1 MTLKNMDRLSFFRDR
16 PKPLF
21 LVAAVIEP
29 AAESTFSVT
38 AETET
43 VITVSVITVSAVTET
58 ETETEAIGPLPVLN
72 FI

>member
-29 AAESTFSVT
+29 AAENTFSVT
-38 AETET
+38 AET

-58 ETETEAIGPLPVLN
+58 ETEAIRLY
-72 FI
+72 